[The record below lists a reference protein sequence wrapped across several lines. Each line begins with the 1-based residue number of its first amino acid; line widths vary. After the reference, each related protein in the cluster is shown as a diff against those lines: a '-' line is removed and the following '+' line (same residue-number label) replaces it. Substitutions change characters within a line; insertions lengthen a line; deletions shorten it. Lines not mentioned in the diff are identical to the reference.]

1 MNINVIRLRS
11 SLADSNLDAIKE
23 SSDFIEEINNELIN
37 DDLLLV
43 ENDASAPF
51 SVVFI
56 ESGGSEALFLKKLP
70 ELKEPIILL
79 SHGKNNSLPAS
90 LEIKTY
96 CGQHDIVCLLF
107 TGEENQIA
115 EAIKD
120 TFNVISAH
128 KNLNNNNLG
137 VVGEPSDWLIASRV
151 DPVLVKDKFNINL
164 IKISMDEFV
173 KEIDKHQLEEIPHFN
188 HLQKKFT
195 NKEVLDGALYIY
207 SALKR
212 LIIKYKLNGLTVR
225 CFDLLGKYKNTSC
238 LALALLNEEGYTATC
253 EGDVPSLLT
262 MHFLRALTGL
272 PSFQANPSYVDF
284 KNNAILFAHCTLPL
298 NMCNDYTLTTHFES
312 GLGIGIAGRM
322 PLEKVTIVK
331 ISPDLIADHSTG
343 FTGTIKENPTLKN
356 YCRTQILVEPDEN
369 GIISLFKDDF
379 GNHMIITYADCL
391 GGFFSLLNLF
401 EKNYKVSEKKKKKK

>member
-11 SLADSNLDAIKE
+11 PLADSNLEAIKD
-23 SSDFIEEINNELIN
+23 STDFIEEINNELIN

-43 ENDASAPF
+43 ENDSTTPF
-51 SVVFI
+51 NIVFV
-56 ESGGSEALFLKKLP
+56 ESGGSEPYFVKKLP
-70 ELKEPIILL
+70 SLKEPIILL
-79 SHGKNNSLPAS
+79 SNGKNNSLPAA

-96 CGQHDIVCLLF
+96 CSQKGIVCLLF

-120 TFNVISAH
+120 TYNVISAYH
-128 KNLNNNNLG
+128 SLDNANLG

-151 DPVLVKDKFNINL
+151 DPVLVHDKFHINL
-164 IKISMDEFV
+164 VKISMEEFCQ
-173 KEIDKHQLEEIPHFN
+173 EIDKRKLEEIPHFN

-212 LIIKYKLNGLTVR
+212 LIVKYNLKGLTVR
-225 CFDLLGKYKNTSC
+225 CFDLLDRYKNTSC

-284 KNNAILFAHCTLPL
+284 KNNTILFAHCTLPL
-298 NMCNDYTLTTHFES
+298 NMCNDYSLTTHYES
-312 GLGIGIAGRM
+312 GLGIGIKGKL
-322 PLEKVTIVK
+322 PLEKITVVK
-331 ISPDLIADHSTG
+331 VCPDLIGEHAVG
-343 FTGTIKENPTLKN
+343 FTGNIKSNPSLKN

-391 GGFFSLLNLF
+391 GSFFTLLNLYD
-401 EKNYKVSEKKKKKK
+401 KNYKKENRK

>member
-11 SLADSNLDAIKE
+11 SLADANKEMIKE
-23 SSDFIEEINNELIN
+23 NTDFLEEINNELIN

-43 ENDASAPF
+43 ENDKNTPF
-51 SVVFI
+51 TIVFV
-56 ESGGSEALFLKKLP
+56 ESGGSEPLFLKMLP

-79 SHGKNNSLPAS
+79 SNGKNNSLPAA

-96 CGQHDIVCLLF
+96 CSQNDIVTLLF

-120 TFNVISAH
+120 TFNVINAYQ
-128 KNLNNNNLG
+128 NMNNINLG
-137 VVGEPSDWLIASRV
+137 VVGEPSDWLIASKV
-151 DPVLVKDKFNINL
+151 DPLLVHDKYNINL
-164 IKISMDEFV
+164 IKISIDEFF
-173 KEIDKHQLEEIPHFN
+173 KEIDKQKLEEIPHFN
-188 HLQKKFT
+188 HLQKRFNDKS
-195 NKEVLDGALYIY
+195 VLDGALYIY

-212 LIIKYKLNGLTVR
+212 LIAKYNLKGLTVR

-238 LALALLNEEGYTATC
+238 LALALLNEEGITATC

-272 PSFQANPSYVDF
+272 PSFQANPSTVDF
-284 KNNAILFAHCTLPL
+284 KNNTILFAHCTLPL

-312 GLGIGIAGRM
+312 GLGIGIKGNM
-322 PLEKVTIVK
+322 PLEKITVVK
-331 ISPDLIADHSTG
+331 IAPDLNADHAVG
-343 FTGTIKENPTLKN
+343 FTGTIKENPSLKN

-391 GGFFSLLNLF
+391 GSYFTLLNL
-401 EKNYKVSEKKKKKK
+401 YEKKYKNKTKVK

>member
-11 SLADSNLDAIKE
+11 PLADDNKE
-23 SSDFIEEINNELIN
+23 MIRENTDFIEEINNELIN

-43 ENDASAPF
+43 ENDINTPF
-51 SVVFI
+51 NIVFV
-56 ESGGSEALFLKKLP
+56 ESGGSEPYFVKKLP
-70 ELKEPIILL
+70 ELKEPIVLL
-79 SHGKNNSLPAS
+79 SNGKNNSLPAA

-96 CGQHDIVCLLF
+96 CSQKNILCLLF

-120 TFNVISAH
+120 TFNVINAYQS
-128 KNLNNNNLG
+128 LYDNNLG
-137 VVGEPSDWLIASRV
+137 VVGEPSDWLIASKV
-151 DPVLVKDKFNINL
+151 DPLLVHDKFHINL
-164 IKISMDEFV
+164 VKISMDEFF
-173 KEIDKHQLEEIPHFN
+173 KEIDKHKLEEIPHFN
-188 HLQKKFT
+188 HLQKKFS
-195 NKEVLDGALYIY
+195 NKEVLNGALEIY

-212 LIIKYKLNGLTVR
+212 LIAKYNLKGLTVR

-238 LALALLNEEGYTATC
+238 LALALLNEEGITATC

-272 PSFQANPSYVDF
+272 PSFQANPSTVDF
-284 KNNAILFAHCTLPL
+284 KSNTILFAHCTLPL
-298 NMCNDYTLTTHFES
+298 NMCNEYTLTTHFES
-312 GLGIGIAGRM
+312 GLGIGIKGEM
-322 PLEKVTIVK
+322 PNEKITVCK
-331 ISPDLIADHSTG
+331 ITPDLNGDHAVG
-343 FTGTIKENPTLKN
+343 FTGKIKQNLSLKN

-391 GGFFSLLNLF
+391 GSYFTLLNL
-401 EKNYKVSEKKKKKK
+401 YEKKYKSKTKKE